1 MAGQSLESF
10 SVIVICYKRKNFLL
24 DAVKSVLS
32 QDYPRDKIQIIVVKA
47 FYDDEV
53 DSFLKE
59 NDIHAVFSD
68 TDYYGRSVA
77 DALTAATG
85 NIVCLLDDDDIFYS
99 NKLSKVS
106 QIFQTDEGIYLS
118 VNNYNIIDKNGAVIE
133 SNFHE
138 AERENQFK
146 LGLRVLHPDD
156 YDLNIMLNAL
166 RMTFNSS
173 RMCFRRGII
182 ANRLDLV
189 SRISYLVDVIPIVL
203 CLNDGRSVVS
213 MTEELTGYRIHENN
227 ISLAPSVP
235 MDVKRLA
242 VVHIKIMDDAA
253 VLSEYFSGINESLS
267 RVYSFFLSSQKYKLA
282 LLKGDRRGAVVAS
295 KDVLIKL
302 FENPRELWKYRGLLI
317 TLPGSIFN
325 IAFMPLIILS
335 PRLGRKLRLIFPI

>member
-24 DAVKSVLS
+24 RAVKSVLS

-59 NDIHAVFSD
+59 NNIHAVFSD
-68 TDYYGRSVA
+68 TDYQGKSVA

-118 VNNYNIIDKNGAVIE
+118 VNNYNIIDSNGAVIK
-133 SNFHE
+133 SNFRK
-138 AERENQFK
+138 AERKNQFK
-146 LGLRVLHPDD
+146 LGPRAFHPDD
-156 YDLNIMLNAL
+156 YDLNIMLNAIG
-166 RMTFNSS
+166 MAFNSS

-189 SRISYLVDVIPIVL
+189 SRISYLVDTVQIVL
-203 CLNDGRSVVS
+203 CLNDGKSIAS
-213 MTEELTGYRIHENN
+213 LTEELTGYRIHGNN
-227 ISLAPSVP
+227 ISLTPSVP
-235 MDVKRLA
+235 IDVKRLVA
-242 VVHIKIMDDAA
+242 VQTKIMNDGM

-267 RVYSFFLSSQKYKLA
+267 RVYSFSFSSQKYKLA
-282 LLKGDRRGAVVAS
+282 LLNGDRRGAAVAS
-295 KDVLIKL
+295 KDVLRKL
-302 FENPRELWKYRGLLI
+302 FENPRELWKYRGLIALFS
-317 TLPGSIFN
+317 SIFN
-325 IAFMPLIILS
+325 ITFMPLIILS
-335 PRLGRKLRLIFPI
+335 PRLGRKLRLVFPI